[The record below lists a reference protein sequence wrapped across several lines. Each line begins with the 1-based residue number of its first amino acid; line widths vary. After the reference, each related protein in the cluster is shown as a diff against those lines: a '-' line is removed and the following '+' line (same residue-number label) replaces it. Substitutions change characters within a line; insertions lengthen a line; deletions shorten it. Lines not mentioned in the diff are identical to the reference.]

1 MLEKEREQTMSK
13 IKKLTD
19 YSHLRHRIHMYLGG
33 TDPHTQQILEIVNG
47 SPELK
52 TETWTPA
59 LYTGFREILDNAS
72 DEVVGHGHG
81 TKIDVTYDPDKKIFS
96 VEDDGRGIPFDY
108 SEEYGMHLAT
118 MVLSEPRTGRNFDER
133 KKVAG
138 TNGIGSS
145 ATSNT
150 SEWFKFK
157 IIKDGKVFEQEFS
170 EGPLDSTSLTISDP
184 TIKSFSNKEKH
195 GTYIKYKPSSRVFNS
210 MILSEEFMY
219 SRIFEFAA
227 CNPTVKISY
236 NGKII
241 KTKPKIEQTLFPSR
255 KTIVIDI
262 NDEQEEFES
271 KFIIVPNF
279 VEDGDHYHSL
289 VNNIPAFNGGTH
301 IDAFRLTFF
310 KNMITA
316 LEKESKRRKLY
327 PNRTDLT
334 EGLLIYN
341 ITNMDGPNFDAQSKT
356 RLTNEVAGKIINKF
370 LNDAEF
376 YVSII
381 KKNKEW
387 IDEIYKRCEERT
399 KKKDASELS
408 KLQKKMVRT
417 KVPSLMDATGKDRSK
432 CICVIA
438 EGNSAIGGLSAVR
451 DPAIH
456 GGMPLRGKVLNVN
469 GLKPKEVLENKIIQD
484 IMNALGLVIGQK
496 AVISELRYG
505 QLWVATDMDEDGKNI
520 AALVVNFLYTFWPEL
535 FQDSK
540 KPFVNIFQTPFI
552 IAEKG
557 KQRNYWF
564 ARNYHEFKPEDWKGW
579 TITRAKGLGT
589 LVKEDWKYSVDNPE
603 LEPIIDDGKLK
614 DSLDLIFNGQ
624 KADLRKEWM
633 GI

>member
-1 MLEKEREQTMSK
+1 MLIVNYKHNVRKEREQTMSK

-170 EGPLDSTSLTISDP
+170 EGPLDSTALTISNP
-184 TIKSFSNKEKH
+184 TIKSYSNKEKH

-236 NGKII
+236 NGKTI
-241 KTKPKIEQTLFPSR
+241 KTKSKIEQTLFPSR

-279 VEDGDHYHSL
+279 VEDGDHYHSI

-301 IDAFRLTFF
+301 MDAFRLTFF

-376 YVSII
+376 YTSII

-438 EGNSAIGGLSAVR
+438 EGNCLEENTNILVVENNEIFNRSL
-451 DPAIH
+451 
-456 GGMPLRGKVLNVN
+456 
-469 GLKPKEVLENKIIQD
+469 KEVKIGDQ
-484 IMNALGLVIGQK
+484 
-496 AVISELRYG
+496 VISHTGNINQIININTKISDVKNISTSYG
-505 QLWVATDMDEDGKNI
+505 NIQATSEHKLFVYDTLTKEFSFKKICDIDKINDKLIRNRMSLSNKFIRIINKEKNQVAIDGKI
-520 AALVVNFLYTFWPEL
+520 Y
-535 FQDSK
+535 D
-540 KPFVNIFQTPFI
+540 FI
-552 IAEKG
+552 ITYEDSDGNIDTFYSTSDHKIGVFNIISNKLEMIKVIDIEPMKYFIISEK
-557 KQRNYWF
+557 
-564 ARNYHEFKPEDWKGW
+564 
-579 TITRAKGLGT
+579 
-589 LVKEDWKYSVDNPE
+589 
-603 LEPIIDDGKLK
+603 
-614 DSLDLIFNGQ
+614 
-624 KADLRKEWM
+624 
-633 GI
+633 